1 MSLIL
6 GSCVVDLPIW
16 DVGRRVRMRSGKK
29 ANLMG
34 NNDGHVLMG

>member
-6 GSCVVDLPIW
+6 GSCHVDLPMW
-16 DVGRRVRMRSGKK
+16 DVERQVRMRSRKN